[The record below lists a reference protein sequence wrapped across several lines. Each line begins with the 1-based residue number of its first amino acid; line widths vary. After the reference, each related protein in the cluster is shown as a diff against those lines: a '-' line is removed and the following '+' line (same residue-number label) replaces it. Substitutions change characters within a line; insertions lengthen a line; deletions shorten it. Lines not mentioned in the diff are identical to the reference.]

1 MRARRVEMREVGRA
15 EGPVR
20 GERVAQTPH
29 GPVIGTRGEEG
40 PARPGA
46 SATNAEALVPAGALI
61 GVIRARVVMGV
72 T

>member
-1 MRARRVEMREVGRA
+1 MRARRVEVREIGRA

-20 GERVAQTPH
+20 GERVAQAPH
-29 GPVIGTRGEEG
+29 GPVMGTRGDEG
-40 PARPGA
+40 PSRPGA
-46 SATNAEALVPAGALI
+46 GAANAEALIPAGALI